1 MLLLGRSR
9 RCEHAAQAHIVEDH
23 CALEIVVTDAACNE
37 QMPHRHM
44 QVFHEMTP
52 DQIEFVA
59 ETGRAIGARGEQ
71 QPRAVSL
78 AEVRLGTMLEY
89 GVLEITAVE
98 IERSRQAARL
108 MRVLR
113 SSNSLATSAS

>member
-1 MLLLGRSR
+1 
-9 RCEHAAQAHIVEDH
+9 
-23 CALEIVVTDAACNE
+23 
-37 QMPHRHM
+37 
-44 QVFHEMTP
+44 
-52 DQIEFVA
+52 
-59 ETGRAIGARGEQ
+59 
-71 QPRAVSL
+71 
-78 AEVRLGTMLEY
+78 MLEY